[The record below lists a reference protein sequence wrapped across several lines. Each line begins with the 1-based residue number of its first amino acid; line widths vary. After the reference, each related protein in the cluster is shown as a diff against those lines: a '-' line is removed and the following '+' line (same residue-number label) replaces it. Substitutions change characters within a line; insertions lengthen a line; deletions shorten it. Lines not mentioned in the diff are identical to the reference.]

1 MSGLYEPLRCCD
13 ALLDGWV
20 MVGRSVGRSGVQS
33 GVQSVAGKGL
43 SVRGAVVWGLVVDR
57 AVLGPFGRLRRAICR
72 PV

>member
-1 MSGLYEPLRCCD
+1 MNRCDVAMLCWMGD
-13 ALLDGWV
+13 
-20 MVGRSVGRSGVQS
+20 GRSVGRSGVQS
-33 GVQSVAGKGL
+33 GVQSVGRSVAGKGL